1 MKHVFVLQN
10 APRLGE
16 LSGEEKTLTQLGVTR
31 AGMRIHV
38 RDLSGKI
45 DMFSD
50 EALDTI
56 VKFPLVSRTAVR
68 RSLTLVR

>member
-1 MKHVFVLQN
+1 MRCLIVVALVASCAICGTAIRPKFSWDTIGNLTFFHSCN
-10 APRLGE
+10 D
-16 LSGEEKTLTQLGVTR
+16 SGL
-31 AGMRIHV
+31 
-38 RDLSGKI
+38 
-45 DMFSD
+45 FSV

>member
-1 MKHVFVLQN
+1 MR
-10 APRLGE
+10 RLIVVALVASCAICCTTAIRPKFSWDTVGNLTFFHSCNE
-16 LSGEEKTLTQLGVTR
+16 SGL
-31 AGMRIHV
+31 
-38 RDLSGKI
+38 
-45 DMFSD
+45 FSD